1 MLNAVQNQQD
11 AMPAPGL
18 NFIDKLFDIEVP
30 PEVRNRAQIR
40 TVAPGADTP
49 PSNPHYVF
57 TKDQMLILQFWIN
70 DEGKDG
76 QKTNLML
83 TGPTGSGK
91 TSLIEQLAARIGF
104 GCIKVP
110 CHGELEFEDLIGT
123 RTLNESG
130 GMMWVDGPVTRA
142 MRNGSILLFDE
153 INFLRPEVVGGL
165 NTILDGGSF
174 LISATSERVMP
185 HPNFRI
191 AATGNAIDGTD
202 AGKYRG
208 TRRQNDSLLD
218 RFLLGIRLDYMP
230 AEQERALLQGMYPR
244 LDSQVIEVM
253 MDVTTAT
260 RESQRSNDL
269 SVAISTRVLLNGWA
283 RQVHRQTT
291 PERQAENILSALQT
305 TMLFRVPDQDRTMIS
320 NTVTQLLQRK
330 QLLKQ
335 APSNS

>member
-1 MLNAVQNQQD
+1 MLETVEKEAEVLPN
-11 AMPAPGL
+11 PGMR
-18 NFIDKLFDIEVP
+18 FIDTLFAIDVP
-30 PEVRNRAQIR
+30 PEFRKRAQIR
-40 TVAPGADTP
+40 VVPPGPDTP
-49 PSNPHYVF
+49 TANPHYVF
-57 TKDQMLILQFWIN
+57 TKEQMLTLQFWIN
-70 DEGKDG
+70 DEGREG

-104 GCIKVP
+104 GCVKVP

-123 RTLNESG
+123 RTLNDAG
-130 GMMWVDGPVTRA
+130 GMMWADGPVIRA
-142 MRNGSILLFDE
+142 MRTGSILLLDE
-153 INFLRPEVVGGL
+153 INFLRPEIVGGL
-165 NTILDGGSF
+165 NAILDGGSL
-174 LISATSERVMP
+174 LISSTSERVHP

-230 AEQERALLQGMYPR
+230 ADQERALLQRMYPR
-244 LDSQVIEVM
+244 LDDQVIEVM

-260 RESQRSNDL
+260 RASQKTDDL

-283 RQVHRQTT
+283 REVHRQTS
-291 PERQAENILSALQT
+291 PAKQAEQILPALET
-305 TMLFRVPDQDRTMIS
+305 TMLFRVPASDRTMIS
-320 NTVTQLLQRK
+320 NTVTQVLQRK
-330 QLLKQ
+330 QLVKQ
-335 APSNS
+335 P